1 MAQIPPVSFSFQF
14 GPVGTSGMSDA
25 QLYAEAMADAV
36 LGHKLGYKVGWMIE
50 HHFSEYYPTPNPLLF
65 LANVASKCP
74 GLGLGTSVM
83 VLPWYNPIRFAED
96 LAMLQTLAGSELH
109 VGLGRG
115 TAIAEYKAFE
125 IDMAS
130 SRERFA
136 EHWDVVDRF
145 LSGDHVTYSGKFTNI
160 PDPIELR
167 PRLNGKMPNFY
178 GAIGSQD
185 SASVVGSLGL
195 PPMAIAQFPDKILR
209 DILATWREKA
219 QASGFSTDRKLPIFT
234 QCWIADSDEEA
245 RALAKR
251 YLPRFFEIQVEHY
264 QSDADPLRWVTGY
277 EQWSKLFG
285 NLKRL
290 CNPDNLDDYLAL
302 NLVGTPDR
310 IERRIRELADIGF
323 NDIIVTNAI
332 YGVSRELRHGMLNR
346 FAAEIMP
353 RFGADARIPASALG

>member
-1 MAQIPPVSFSFQF
+1 MARNPQIGFSFQF
-14 GPVGTSGMSDA
+14 GPVGDTGMSDA
-25 QLYAEAMADAV
+25 QLYAEAMADAQ
-36 LGHKLGYKVGWMIE
+36 LGQQLGFDVGWMIE
-50 HHFSEYYPTPNPLLF
+50 HHFSEYYPTPNPLMF
-65 LANVASKCP
+65 LANVAAKCP

-83 VLPWYNPIRFAED
+83 VLPWYNPVRFAED
-96 LAMLQTLAGSELH
+96 LAMLQTLSEGELH
-109 VGLGRG
+109 IGLGRG

-136 EHWDVVDRF
+136 EHWDVVDKF
-145 LSGDHVTYSGKFTNI
+145 LSGGRITYDGTFTNI

-167 PRLNGKMPNFY
+167 PRLNGDAPNFY

-185 SASVVGSLGL
+185 SAAIIGGLGM

-209 DILATWREKA
+209 AILATWREKTL
-219 QASGFSTDRKLPIFT
+219 ASGFSDKRRLPIFT
-234 QCWIADSDEEA
+234 QCWIADTDEDA
-245 RALAKR
+245 RALAKQ

-290 CNPDNLDDYLAL
+290 CNPDNLDDYLDL
-302 NLVGTPDR
+302 NLVGTPDTV
-310 IERRIRELADIGF
+310 ERRIRELADIGF

-346 FAAEIMP
+346 FAQDVMP
-353 RFGADARIPASALG
+353 RFVADAAIPVQAAV